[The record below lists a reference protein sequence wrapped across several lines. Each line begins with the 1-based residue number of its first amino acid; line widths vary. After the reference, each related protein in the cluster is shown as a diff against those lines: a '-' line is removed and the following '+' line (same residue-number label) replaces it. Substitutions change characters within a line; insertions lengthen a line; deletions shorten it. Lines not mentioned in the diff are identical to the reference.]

1 MRRFIS
7 LVSLFLVGGY
17 LLMSALDVVL
27 SAKAG
32 NIDSRPVRSW
42 SYLFKGEINSD
53 CIFLGSSRALN
64 HIVPSII
71 DSILGTKSYNLGMG
85 GAHFDDISA
94 RYDLY
99 RVKNP
104 APRLVVIECD
114 YFSLTKNAGTNMD
127 QFYPWFHNKYFREV
141 VFPVRD
147 FSLSDRFLPM
157 YRYRNCLWDFF
168 LDHSGTLDKGFL
180 GFDMPYRGAEL
191 GDSNLEFRVNPR
203 VEGIFNGLLDRI
215 EADRAKV
222 VLVESPMYI
231 DALRRRHNPDVMN
244 AYYDSLSRERGIP
257 VLDYSSLSICEDSS
271 FFANSRHLNIK
282 GAIAFS
288 DSLANDLKRLGLAE

>member
-1 MRRFIS
+1 
-7 LVSLFLVGGY
+7 
-17 LLMSALDVVL
+17 MSALDVVL

-141 VFPVRD
+141 VFPIRD
-147 FSLSDRFLPM
+147 FSLAERFLPM
-157 YRYRNCLWDFF
+157 YRYRKCLWDFF
-168 LDHSGTLDKGFL
+168 SDHSGALDRGFL

-191 GDSNLEFRVNPR
+191 EKSSLEFRVNPR

-215 EADRAKV
+215 ETDGAKV
-222 VLVESPMYI
+222 VLIESPMYTE
-231 DALRRRHNPDVMN
+231 ALEKRKNPGVMK
-244 AYYDSLSRERGIP
+244 AYYDKLSAERGIP
-257 VLDYSSLSICEDSS
+257 VLDYSTLSICTDSTY
-271 FFANSRHLNIK
+271 FTNAVHLNLK

-288 DSLANDLKRLGLAE
+288 DSLANDLRRSGVLDAT